1 MPILVITPT
10 LAIGEE
16 EIELTAIRAQG
27 PGGQNVNKVASAIQL
42 RFDIAASSL
51 PPEAKEKLLA
61 LPGQRLTTDGCII
74 LKAQE
79 FRDQSANRAEALRRL
94 AAIIA
99 DACRPRRPRR
109 ATRPTMASRRQRLER
124 KSRRSR
130 LKSLRGKV
138 EEEG

>member
-1 MPILVITPT
+1 MPALVITPA
-10 LAIGEE
+10 LALGEE

-42 RFDIAASSL
+42 RFDIGASSL
-51 PPEAKEKLLA
+51 PLEIKEKLLA
-61 LPGQRLTTDGCII
+61 LPGQRLTTDGCIV
-74 LKAQE
+74 LKAQQ
-79 FRDQSANRAEALRRL
+79 FRDQSLNRAEALRRL
-94 AAIIA
+94 AVIIA

-124 KSRRSR
+124 KNRRSR

-138 EEEG
+138 EED

>member
-1 MPILVITPT
+1 MSSLVITDDI
-10 LAIGEE
+10 AIDER
-16 EIELTAIRAQG
+16 EIDLTAIRAQG

-51 PPEAKEKLLA
+51 PPEIKEKLLA
-61 LPGQRLTTDGCII
+61 LSGQRLTTDGCIV

-94 AAIIA
+94 ATIIA
-99 DACRPRRPRR
+99 DACRPRRLRR

-124 KSRRSR
+124 KNRRGR

-138 EEEG
+138 QED

>member
-94 AAIIA
+94 AVIIA

-109 ATRPTMASRRQRLER
+109 ATRPSMASRRQRLER
-124 KSRRSR
+124 KNRRSR

-138 EEEG
+138 EED